1 MGEGNLSLNFIK
13 IMANEFVA
21 RKGIIS
27 LGGITFPSTG
37 INTTYTVGVNDYLID
52 VTGNTITVTLP
63 TAVGVNG
70 KNYVIKNRGTGV
82 VTVSTTSSQTID
94 GANSKS
100 LNNNDSIEVIS
111 DGSNWIIAAG
121 TGTATSSTTA
131 KSGIVSNTTFTGT
144 PLNYQVSFT
153 SAFPSSNYSVTV
165 TGGDARVWTVESITV
180 NGFIINSNS
189 NTGLLYPTYWIATLN
204 VS

>member
-1 MGEGNLSLNFIK
+1 
-13 IMANEFVA
+13 MANEFVV
-21 RKGIIS
+21 RKGIKS
-27 LGGITFPSTG
+27 LGGITYPLTG
-37 INTTYTVGVNDYLID
+37 INASYSVGENDYLID

-82 VTVSTTSSQTID
+82 VTVATTSSQTID
-94 GANSKS
+94 GVNTKT

-121 TGTATSSTTA
+121 TGTVTSSTTA
-131 KSGIVSNTTFTGT
+131 KSGIVSNSTWTGT

-153 SAFPSSNYSVTV
+153 SAFPNTNYSVTV
-165 TGGDARVWTVESITV
+165 TGGDARVWTIESVTV

>member
-1 MGEGNLSLNFIK
+1 
-13 IMANEFVA
+13 MANEFVA

-27 LGGITFPSTG
+27 LGGVTFPATG
-37 INTTYTVGVNDYLID
+37 INTTYTVGVNDYLVDI
-52 VTGNTITVTLP
+52 TGNTITVTLP
-63 TAVGVNG
+63 TAIGVNG
-70 KNYVIKNRGTGV
+70 KNYVIKNRGMGV
-82 VTVSTTSSQTID
+82 VTVATTSSQTID

-100 LNNNDSIEVIS
+100 LNNNDGIEIIS

-121 TGTATSSTTA
+121 TGTVTSSTTA
-131 KSGIVSNTTFTGT
+131 KSGIVSNSTWTGT

-165 TGGDARVWTVESITV
+165 TGGDARVWTVESVTV

>member
-1 MGEGNLSLNFIK
+1 
-13 IMANEFVA
+13 MANEFVI
-21 RKGIIS
+21 RNGLKS
-27 LGGITFPSTG
+27 LGGITFPATG
-37 INTTYTVGVNDYLID
+37 INATYTVGVNDYLID
-52 VTGNTITVTLP
+52 ITGNTITVTLP

-82 VTVSTTSSQTID
+82 VTVATTSSQTID

-100 LNNNDSIEVIS
+100 LNNNDGIEIIS

-131 KSGIVSNTTFTGT
+131 KSGIVSNTTWTGS

-153 SAFPSSNYSVTV
+153 SAFPNTNYSVTV
-165 TGGDARVWTVESITV
+165 TGGDARVWTVESVTV

>member
-1 MGEGNLSLNFIK
+1 MGK
-13 IMANEFVA
+13 DFVV
-21 RKGIIS
+21 RNGLKS
-27 LGGITFPSTG
+27 LGGITFPLTG
-37 INTTYTVGVNDYLID
+37 ITATYLVKEEDYLID
-52 VTGNTITVTLP
+52 VTGNTVTVTLP

-70 KNYVIKNRGTGV
+70 QNYVIKNRGTGV
-82 VTVSTTSSQTID
+82 VTVATTSSQTID
-94 GANSKS
+94 GANTKS

-121 TGTATSSTTA
+121 TGTVTSSTTA
-131 KSGIVSNTTFTGT
+131 KSGIVSNTTWTGT

-165 TGGDARVWTVESITV
+165 TGGDARVWTIESVTV

>member
-1 MGEGNLSLNFIK
+1 
-13 IMANEFVA
+13 MANEFVV
-21 RKGIIS
+21 RKGIKS
-27 LGGITFPSTG
+27 LGGITYPLTG
-37 INTTYTVGVNDYLID
+37 INASYSVGENDYLID

-70 KNYVIKNRGTGV
+70 KNYVIKNRGAGV
-82 VTVSTTSSQTID
+82 VTVATTSSQTID
-94 GANSKS
+94 GANTKT

-121 TGTATSSTTA
+121 TGTVTSSTTA
-131 KSGIVSNTTFTGT
+131 KSGIVSNSTLTGT
-144 PLNYQVSFT
+144 PLNYQVTFT
-153 SAFPSSNYSVTV
+153 SAFPNTNYSVTV

>member
-1 MGEGNLSLNFIK
+1 
-13 IMANEFVA
+13 MANEF
-21 RKGIIS
+21 IIRNGLKS
-27 LGGITFPSTG
+27 LGGITFPATG
-37 INTTYTVGVNDYLID
+37 INATYTVGVNDYLID
-52 VTGNTITVTLP
+52 ITGNTITVTLP

-82 VTVSTTSSQTID
+82 VTVATTSSQTID

-100 LNNNDSIEVIS
+100 LNNNDGIEIIS

-131 KSGIVSNTTFTGT
+131 KSGIVSNTTWTGT

-153 SAFPSSNYSVTV
+153 SAFPNTNYSVTV
-165 TGGDARVWTVESITV
+165 TGGDARVWTVESVTV

>member
-1 MGEGNLSLNFIK
+1 
-13 IMANEFVA
+13 MANEF
-21 RKGIIS
+21 IIRNGLKS
-27 LGGITFPSTG
+27 LGGITFPITE
-37 INTTYTVGVNDYLID
+37 INANYNVDTNDYLID

-63 TAVGVNG
+63 PAASIDG
-70 KNYVIKNRGTGV
+70 KNYVIKNSGSGV
-82 VTVSTTSSQTID
+82 VTVATTSGQTID
-94 GANSKS
+94 GASTKS
-100 LNNNDSIEVIS
+100 LNNNDGIEIIS

-121 TGTATSSTTA
+121 TGTVTSSTTA
-131 KSGIVSNTTFTGT
+131 KSGIVSNTTWTGT

-165 TGGDARVWTVESITV
+165 TGGDARVWTVESVTV

>member
-1 MGEGNLSLNFIK
+1 
-13 IMANEFVA
+13 MAKDFVV
-21 RKGIIS
+21 RNGLKS
-27 LGGITFPSTG
+27 LGGITFPLTG
-37 INTTYTVGVNDYLID
+37 ISVTYLVKEEDYLID
-52 VTGNTITVTLP
+52 VTGNTVTVTLP

-82 VTVSTTSSQTID
+82 VTVATTSSQTID
-94 GANSKS
+94 GANTKS

-111 DGSNWIIAAG
+111 DGNNWIIAAG
-121 TGTATSSTTA
+121 TGTATSSTTD
-131 KSGIVSNTTFTGT
+131 KSGIVSNTTWTGS

-153 SAFPSSNYSVTV
+153 SAFPNTNYSVTV
-165 TGGDARVWTVESITV
+165 TGGDARVWTVESVTV

>member
-1 MGEGNLSLNFIK
+1 
-13 IMANEFVA
+13 MANEF
-21 RKGIIS
+21 IIRNGLKS
-27 LGGITFPSTG
+27 LGGITFPATG
-37 INTTYTVGVNDYLID
+37 INATYTVGVNDYLID
-52 VTGNTITVTLP
+52 ITGNTITVTLP

-82 VTVSTTSSQTID
+82 VTVATTSSQTID

-100 LNNNDSIEVIS
+100 LNNNDSIEIVS

-121 TGTATSSTTA
+121 TGTVTSSTTA
-131 KSGIVSNTTFTGT
+131 KSGIVSNTTWTGS
-144 PLNYQVSFT
+144 PLNYQVTFT
-153 SAFPSSNYSVTV
+153 SAFPSTNYSVTV

>member
-1 MGEGNLSLNFIK
+1 MGK
-13 IMANEFVA
+13 DFVV
-21 RKGIIS
+21 RNGLKS
-27 LGGITFPSTG
+27 LGGITFPLTG
-37 INTTYTVGVNDYLID
+37 ITATYLVKEEDYLID
-52 VTGNTITVTLP
+52 VTGNTVTVTLP

-70 KNYVIKNRGTGV
+70 QNYVIKNRGTGV
-82 VTVSTTSSQTID
+82 VTVATTSSQTID
-94 GANSKS
+94 GANTKS

-121 TGTATSSTTA
+121 TGTVTSSTTA
-131 KSGIVSNTTFTGT
+131 KSGIVSNTTWTGS
-144 PLNYQVSFT
+144 PLNYQVVFT
-153 SAFPSSNYSVTV
+153 SAFPNTNYSVTV
-165 TGGDARVWTVESITV
+165 TGGDARVWTVESVTA

>member
-1 MGEGNLSLNFIK
+1 
-13 IMANEFVA
+13 MANEFIA
-21 RKGIIS
+21 RKGIKS
-27 LGGITFPSTG
+27 LGGITYPLTG
-37 INTTYTVGVNDYLID
+37 INASYSVGENDYLID

-82 VTVSTTSSQTID
+82 VTVATTSSQTID
-94 GANSKS
+94 GVNTKT

-121 TGTATSSTTA
+121 TGTVTSSTTT
-131 KSGIVSNTTFTGT
+131 KSGVVSNTTLTGT
-144 PLNYQVSFT
+144 PLNYQVIFT
-153 SAFPSSNYSVTV
+153 SAFPNTNYSVTV

>member
-1 MGEGNLSLNFIK
+1 
-13 IMANEFVA
+13 MANEFVA

-27 LGGITFPSTG
+27 LGGVTFPVTE
-37 INTTYTVGVNDYLID
+37 INANYTVGVNDYLVD

-63 TAVGVNG
+63 TAVGIEG
-70 KNYVIKNRGTGV
+70 KNYVIKNNGSGV
-82 VTVSTTSSQTID
+82 VTVATTSSQTID
-94 GANSKS
+94 GSSSKS
-100 LNNNDSIEVIS
+100 LKNNDSIEVIS

-121 TGTATSSTTA
+121 TGTVTSSTTA
-131 KSGIVSNTTFTGT
+131 KSGIVSNSTWTGT
-144 PLNYQVSFT
+144 PLNYQVVFT
-153 SAFPSSNYSVTV
+153 SPFINTNYSVTV

>member
-1 MGEGNLSLNFIK
+1 MGK
-13 IMANEFVA
+13 DFVV
-21 RKGIIS
+21 RNGLKS
-27 LGGITFPSTG
+27 LGGITFPLTG
-37 INTTYTVGVNDYLID
+37 ITATYLVKEEDYLID
-52 VTGNTITVTLP
+52 VTGNTVTVTLP

-70 KNYVIKNRGTGV
+70 QNYVIKNRGTGV
-82 VTVSTTSSQTID
+82 VTVATTSSQTID
-94 GANSKS
+94 GANTKS

-111 DGSNWIIAAG
+111 DGSNWIIGAG

-131 KSGIVSNTTFTGT
+131 KSGIVSNTTWTGS
-144 PLNYQVSFT
+144 PLNYQVIFT
-153 SAFPSSNYSVTV
+153 SAFPNANYSVTV
-165 TGGDARVWTVESITV
+165 TGGDARVWTVESVTV

>member
-1 MGEGNLSLNFIK
+1 
-13 IMANEFVA
+13 MANEF
-21 RKGIIS
+21 IIRNGLKS
-27 LGGITFPSTG
+27 LGGITFPATG
-37 INTTYTVGVNDYLID
+37 INATYTVGVNDYLID
-52 VTGNTITVTLP
+52 ITGNTITVTLP

-82 VTVSTTSSQTID
+82 VTVATTSSQTID
-94 GANSKS
+94 GANTKS
-100 LNNNDSIEVIS
+100 LNNNDGIEIIS

-121 TGTATSSTTA
+121 TGTVTSSTTA
-131 KSGIVSNTTFTGT
+131 KSGIVSNTTWTGS
-144 PLNYQVSFT
+144 PLNYQVTFT
-153 SAFPSSNYSVTV
+153 SAFPSTNYSVTV
-165 TGGDARVWTVESITV
+165 TGGDARSWTVESVTV

>member
-1 MGEGNLSLNFIK
+1 
-13 IMANEFVA
+13 MANEFVI
-21 RKGIIS
+21 RNGLKS
-27 LGGITFPSTG
+27 LGGITFPATG
-37 INTTYTVGVNDYLID
+37 INATYTVGVNDYLID
-52 VTGNTITVTLP
+52 ITGNTITVTLP

-82 VTVSTTSSQTID
+82 VTVETTSSQTID

-100 LNNNDSIEVIS
+100 LNNNDGIEIIS

-131 KSGIVSNTTFTGT
+131 KSGIVSNTTWTGT

-153 SAFPSSNYSVTV
+153 SAFPSTNYSVTV
-165 TGGDARVWTVESITV
+165 TGGDARSWTVESVTV

>member
-1 MGEGNLSLNFIK
+1 
-13 IMANEFVA
+13 MANEFVV
-21 RKGIIS
+21 RKGIKS
-27 LGGITFPSTG
+27 LGGITYPLTG
-37 INTTYTVGVNDYLID
+37 INASYSVGENDYLID

-70 KNYVIKNRGTGV
+70 KNYVIKNNGSGV
-82 VTVSTTSSQTID
+82 VTVATTSSQTID
-94 GANSKS
+94 GVSSKS
-100 LNNNDSIEVIS
+100 LKNNDSIEVVS

-121 TGTATSSTTA
+121 TGTVTSSTTA
-131 KSGIVSNTTFTGT
+131 KSGIVSNSTLTGT
-144 PLNYQVSFT
+144 PLNYQVTFT
-153 SAFPSSNYSVTV
+153 SAFPNTNYSVTV
-165 TGGDARVWTVESITV
+165 TGGDARVWTVESVTV

>member
-1 MGEGNLSLNFIK
+1 
-13 IMANEFVA
+13 MANEFVV
-21 RKGIIS
+21 RKGIKS
-27 LGGITFPSTG
+27 LGGVIFPATG
-37 INTTYTVGVNDYLID
+37 IDANYTVGTNDYLID
-52 VTGNTITVTLP
+52 ITGNTITVTLP

-82 VTVSTTSSQTID
+82 VTVETTSSQTID
-94 GANSKS
+94 GANTKS

-121 TGTATSSTTA
+121 TGTVTSSTTA
-131 KSGIVSNTTFTGT
+131 KSGIVSNTTWTGT

-153 SAFPSSNYSVTV
+153 SAFPSTNYSVTV
-165 TGGDARVWTVESITV
+165 TGGDARSWTVESVTV
-180 NGFIINSNS
+180 NGFIVNSNS
-189 NTGLLYPTYWIATLN
+189 NTGLLYSTYWIATLN

>member
-1 MGEGNLSLNFIK
+1 MV
-13 IMANEFVA
+13 NEFVV

-27 LGGITFPSTG
+27 LGGITFPVTG
-37 INTTYTVGVNDYLID
+37 INANYNVGVNDYLID

-63 TAVGVNG
+63 TAVLIGG
-70 KNYVIKNRGTGV
+70 KNYVIKNIGSGV
-82 VTVSTTSSQTID
+82 VTVATTSGQTID
-94 GANSKS
+94 EASTKS
-100 LNNNDSIEVIS
+100 LKNNDSIEVIS

-121 TGTATSSTTA
+121 TGTVTSSTTA
-131 KSGIVSNTTFTGT
+131 KSDIVSNSTWTGT

-153 SAFPSSNYSVTV
+153 SAFPNTNYSITV
-165 TGGDARVWTVESITV
+165 TGGDARVWTIENVTV

-189 NTGLLYPTYWIATLN
+189 NTGLLYPTYWITTLN

>member
-1 MGEGNLSLNFIK
+1 
-13 IMANEFVA
+13 MANEF
-21 RKGIIS
+21 IIRNGLKS
-27 LGGITFPSTG
+27 LGGITFPITE
-37 INTTYTVGVNDYLID
+37 INANYNVDTNDYLID

-63 TAVGVNG
+63 PAASIDG
-70 KNYVIKNRGTGV
+70 KNYVIKNSGSGV
-82 VTVSTTSSQTID
+82 VTVATTSGQTID
-94 GANSKS
+94 GASTKS
-100 LNNNDSIEVIS
+100 LKNNDSIEVIS
-111 DGSNWIIAAG
+111 NGSNWIIAAG
-121 TGTATSSTTA
+121 TGTVTSSTTA
-131 KSGIVSNTTFTGT
+131 KSSIVSNTTWTGT

-165 TGGDARVWTVESITV
+165 TGGDARVWTVESVTV

>member
-1 MGEGNLSLNFIK
+1 MGK
-13 IMANEFVA
+13 DFVV
-21 RKGIIS
+21 RNGLKS
-27 LGGITFPSTG
+27 LGGITFPLTG
-37 INTTYTVGVNDYLID
+37 ITATYLVKEEDYLID
-52 VTGNTITVTLP
+52 VTGNTVTVTLP

-70 KNYVIKNRGTGV
+70 QNYVIKNRGTGV
-82 VTVSTTSSQTID
+82 VTVATTSSQTID
-94 GANSKS
+94 GANTKS

-121 TGTATSSTTA
+121 TGTVTSSTTA
-131 KSGIVSNTTFTGT
+131 KSGIVSNTTWTGS
-144 PLNYQVSFT
+144 PLNYQVVIT
-153 SAFPSSNYSVTV
+153 SAFPNTNYSVTV
-165 TGGDARVWTVESITV
+165 TGGDARVWTVESVTV

>member
-1 MGEGNLSLNFIK
+1 
-13 IMANEFVA
+13 MANEF
-21 RKGIIS
+21 IIRNGLKS
-27 LGGITFPSTG
+27 LGGITFPATG
-37 INTTYTVGVNDYLID
+37 INATYTVGVNDYLID
-52 VTGNTITVTLP
+52 ITGNTITVTLP

-82 VTVSTTSSQTID
+82 VTVATTSSQTID

-100 LNNNDSIEVIS
+100 LNNNDGIEIIS

-131 KSGIVSNTTFTGT
+131 KSGIVSNTTWTGS

-153 SAFPSSNYSVTV
+153 SAFPNTNYSVTV
-165 TGGDARVWTVESITV
+165 TGGDARVWTVESVTV